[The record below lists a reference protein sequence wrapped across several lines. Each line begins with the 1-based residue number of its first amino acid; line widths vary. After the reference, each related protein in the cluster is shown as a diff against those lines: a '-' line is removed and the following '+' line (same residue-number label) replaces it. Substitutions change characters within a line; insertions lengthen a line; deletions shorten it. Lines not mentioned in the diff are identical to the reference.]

1 MDGQLPVLQVAEA
14 LAAVQSEAVGAATI
28 EAAAMYVKE
37 AAAAA
42 AAAELSG
49 SEAAAGARL
58 AAEQL
63 EVAGALTTIAVRQG
77 AVYGSEAEAAQ
88 VPAAVV

>member
-42 AAAELSG
+42 AAELSG

-63 EVAGALTTIAVRQG
+63 EVAGALTTTAVLPG